1 VAVDTQPSHEAR
13 PHPRPQARHLV
24 SHACESRDNDNRS
37 AVDVYESIRVFANL
51 VDAGLDGIG
60 ITVSVRGTVLL

>member
-1 VAVDTQPSHEAR
+1 VG
-13 PHPRPQARHLV
+13 
-24 SHACESRDNDNRS
+24 
-37 AVDVYESIRVFANL
+37 VYESIRVFANL